1 MRLYSGTTE
10 QFQLDTTMNR
20 IADKLKIAFFS
31 YFGYNPG
38 NSEVHSWQN
47 SLRALSSLF
56 EYSKLNDHGI
66 ILEYQLPMSSKRL
79 DCLVCG
85 RDTESRDNAVII
97 ELKQWEKSSESD
109 GDNEVQTW
117 VGGRLRDILHPSV
130 QVGQYKAYLRDYHS
144 AFYDEVDPVMLNACA
159 YLHNYPLARDDA
171 VFATKFNE
179 VMEKNP
185 MFTKD
190 DVVKLKDFLVKNLNS
205 GEGIEVLRR
214 IEKSSYRPSKQLMEH
229 VAGMIHGNPEYTL
242 LDEQL
247 VVYDKVLSSAR
258 EGFSNGKKTV
268 IIVKGGPGTGK
279 SVIAINLMAD
289 LSSMKYNTHYAT
301 GSRAFTSTLREIL
314 GKRTTS
320 QLRFFNDYVRAEEA
334 NVVDVLIAD
343 EAHRL
348 WHKDMSRFT
357 PKKYRSDTPIIDHMI
372 RARQGSGVLRR

>member
-1 MRLYSGTTE
+1 
-10 QFQLDTTMNR
+10 
-20 IADKLKIAFFS
+20 
-31 YFGYNPG
+31 
-38 NSEVHSWQN
+38 
-47 SLRALSSLF
+47 
-56 EYSKLNDHGI
+56 
-66 ILEYQLPMSSKRL
+66 
-79 DCLVCG
+79 
-85 RDTESRDNAVII
+85 
-97 ELKQWEKSSESD
+97 
-109 GDNEVQTW
+109 
-117 VGGRLRDILHPSV
+117 
-130 QVGQYKAYLRDYHS
+130 
-144 AFYDEVDPVMLNACA
+144 
-159 YLHNYPLARDDA
+159 
-171 VFATKFNE
+171 
-179 VMEKNP
+179 
-185 MFTKD
+185 
-190 DVVKLKDFLVKNLNS
+190 S

-372 RARQGSGVLRR
+372 RGPPRFWCSSSMTGRS